1 MLKMK
6 RVNLIHVADNKGK
19 MLMQNHIYF
28 LKNCRLN
35 IIFAFIF
42 FALFNSSCFWGPP
55 LPERE
60 AKDVLHRENVNET
73 VIQKLIQREHLQ
85 NSEYAIFSQHKNDNV
100 RFLIATNPHTPKDI
114 LSQLEND
121 SSNLV
126 LQGITRNPQISDQT
140 LQKLLKHQSLLQYLV
155 GNPRLS
161 ETEILE
167 IYRKHKD
174 IPLYY
179 FAINPRCPSEIKK
192 VILKSN
198 DHLAKQWL
206 EINSQKNSKKTVPV
220 F

>member
-1 MLKMK
+1 
-6 RVNLIHVADNKGK
+6 
-19 MLMQNHIYF
+19 MQNYMQI
-28 LKNCRLN
+28 LKKCRLN
-35 IIFAFIF
+35 IIFIFIF
-42 FALFNSSCFWGPP
+42 LALFNFSCFWGPP

-60 AKDVLHRENVNET
+60 AKDILHSENVNDT

-85 NSEYAIFSQHKNDNV
+85 DNEYTIFSQHKNENV

-140 LQKLLKHQSLLQYLV
+140 LQNLLKHQSLLRYLV

-161 ETEILE
+161 DTEILE
-167 IYRKHKD
+167 IYRQHKE

-179 FAINPRCPSEIKK
+179 FAINPRCPNEIKK

-206 EINSQKNSKKTVPV
+206 EINSQKNSGKTMPV
-220 F
+220 L

>member
-1 MLKMK
+1 MQILKK
-6 RVNLIHVADNKGK
+6 
-19 MLMQNHIYF
+19 
-28 LKNCRLN
+28 CRLN
-35 IIFAFIF
+35 IIFIFIF
-42 FALFNSSCFWGPP
+42 LALFNFSCFWGPP

-60 AKDVLHRENVNET
+60 AKDILHSENVNDT

-85 NSEYAIFSQHKNDNV
+85 DNEYTIFSQHKNENV

-140 LQKLLKHQSLLQYLV
+140 LQNLLKHQSLLRYLV

-161 ETEILE
+161 DTEILE
-167 IYRKHKD
+167 IYRQHKE

-179 FAINPRCPSEIKK
+179 FAINPRCPNEIKK

-206 EINSQKNSKKTVPV
+206 EINSQKNSGKTMPV
-220 F
+220 L